1 MPSPNLNRLMISIH
15 GGRWFEPVSP
25 IELPREIQVGDK
37 VKVPGEIRAL
47 IRNEADNARVP
58 GHQLFENAEVVLI
71 ATFDERLQRSLP
83 EFHVGGGAP
92 VEIQYPL
99 QLSVP
104 RHLDCVA
111 KGDTVRFS
119 WTVSSLYCTTIL
131 ITTVA
136 N

>member
-47 IRNEADNARVP
+47 IKNETVARVP

-92 VEIQYPL
+92 IEIQYPL

-111 KGDTVRFS
+111 KGDNVRFS